1 MSEQPEREWKKY
13 LLSKGVFGNALRFV
27 HLEKPEEVDRT
38 PSRRSAGRE
47 KQVVGKVFGLDATG
61 KFEYMLQP
69 TALCP
74 LCVHLISFTEMRR
87 ANIVGKKNSC
97 AGEEHLPPAPALFVL
112 RHPI

>member
-47 KQVVGKVFGLDATG
+47 KQVVGKVFGLGATG
-61 KFEYMLQP
+61 KFV
-69 TALCP
+69 
-74 LCVHLISFTEMRR
+74 CVCVCKLNPYNIGKSF
-87 ANIVGKKNSC
+87 
-97 AGEEHLPPAPALFVL
+97 LL
-112 RHPI
+112 RSDCVYDTTHTPYCIQSSRC